1 MNNTIRYIAP
11 ATPEQSL
18 TELAKAA
25 GESIEKSTQAL
36 VGIATALLEQLKAAQ
51 NIVVPPVEESNV
63 APLYMSVTQALER
76 YGICRTTFYQ
86 IVQLEGCPK
95 LGKVGK
101 KTVIPIAAFDEFYY
115 SLIMSETRE
124 GLT

>member
-1 MNNTIRYIAP
+1 MNNTVKFIAP
-11 ATPEQSL
+11 TAPEKSL
-18 TELAKAA
+18 AELAKTA
-25 GESIEKSTQAL
+25 GESIEQTTRSL
-36 VGIATALLEQLKAAQ
+36 VGIVTALLEQLKAVQ
-51 NIVVPPVEESNV
+51 SVTVPVVEESNV

-101 KTVIPIAAFDEFYY
+101 KTLVPIAAFDEFFY
-115 SLIMSETRE
+115 SLIMSKAGEE
-124 GLT
+124 LT

>member
-1 MNNTIRYIAP
+1 MNNTVKFIAP
-11 ATPEQSL
+11 TTPEQSL

-36 VGIATALLEQLKAAQ
+36 VGIATALLEHLKAVQSATG
-51 NIVVPPVEESNV
+51 PAVEESNV

-86 IVQLEGCPK
+86 IVQLDGCPK

-101 KTVIPIAAFDEFYY
+101 KTIVPIAAFDEFFN
-115 SLIMSETRE
+115 SLIMDEC
-124 GLT
+124 